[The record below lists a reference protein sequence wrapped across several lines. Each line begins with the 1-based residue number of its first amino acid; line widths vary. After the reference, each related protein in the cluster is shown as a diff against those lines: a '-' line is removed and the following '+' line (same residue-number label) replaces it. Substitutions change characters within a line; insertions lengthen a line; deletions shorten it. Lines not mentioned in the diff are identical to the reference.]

1 MGSPKGGQAPDVRP
15 QHGEGAHDPP
25 PGCPVSPPPQ
35 SFHLRAQRAHLS
47 RRNLT
52 AAGLSSRVDRR
63 GKSRAPANYQ
73 CQKCLNYGHYTYE
86 CSGSAVYMKRP
97 SRSEVI
103 RDPSLHPSY
112 TLDVPP
118 PELPEYVFPPSS
130 RPCVVCVCVRAIQP
144 SLRGVSVYVRW

>member
-1 MGSPKGGQAPDVRP
+1 
-15 QHGEGAHDPP
+15 
-25 PGCPVSPPPQ
+25 
-35 SFHLRAQRAHLS
+35 
-47 RRNLT
+47 
-52 AAGLSSRVDRR
+52 
-63 GKSRAPANYQ
+63 
-73 CQKCLNYGHYTYE
+73 
-86 CSGSAVYMKRP
+86 MKRP

-144 SLRGVSVYVRW
+144 SHYVGYRFVCDGDAQRHEADPSGGGQVEGGQRQEEEKGGEEAQEEEEAR